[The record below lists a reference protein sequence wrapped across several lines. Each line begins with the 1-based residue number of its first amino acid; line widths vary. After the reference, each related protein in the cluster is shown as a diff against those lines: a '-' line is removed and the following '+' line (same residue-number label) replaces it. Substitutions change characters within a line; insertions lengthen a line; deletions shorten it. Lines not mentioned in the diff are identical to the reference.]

1 MYKKLTYRAA
11 ERIAKVC
18 ADVGVPR
25 LIHVSHLNASPDS
38 TSAFYRSKYAG
49 ERAVRDA
56 FPEATIVR
64 PAGLYGP
71 EDWLLNAMA
80 RKSFT
85 FMPHYRVNAWRL
97 ANLQDTQFCSS

>member
-1 MYKKLTYRAA
+1 
-11 ERIAKVC
+11 
-18 ADVGVPR
+18 
-25 LIHVSHLNASPDS
+25 LNASPDS

-80 RKSFT
+80 REFST
-85 FMPHYRVNAWRL
+85 TMRNDRL
-97 ANLQDTQFCSS
+97 APISLSGALLTMQDTQSSSS